1 MSVEIPRNSFRASI
15 LRGEKPPLVIEDKNR
30 RLQGDG
36 DALESV
42 LVSRSETRRG
52 NHREK
57 DRHRLTGET
66 ATVRYDG
73 QQHDVELVNLSSGG
87 AMIRADFGP
96 KLWDIIQLQL
106 GDTFS
111 LDAAVRWLKG
121 DLIGLEFAH
130 ETQIEADPRER
141 AEILLSVIKRSFDD
155 QEIYLE
161 ALEDAAEAEPEEDL
175 GSRDEKRHP
184 LIWMGE
190 VHYAHDSN
198 PVRLRNVSEG
208 GALVEVAVDYPV
220 GAEVLLDLH
229 AAGQFF
235 ASVMWS
241 CGDQVG
247 LRFTKLFDIKCLANA
262 RPEITPHSW
271 TVPGFLDVAE
281 DDSPW
286 HTQWSRSSIAE
297 LHSELE
303 GFLKR

>member
-1 MSVEIPRNSFRASI
+1 MSAEIPRNSFRASI
-15 LRGEKPPLVIEDKNR
+15 LSGEKPPLVIEDKNR

-36 DALESV
+36 EALESV

-66 ATVRYDG
+66 ATVRHGDRV
-73 QQHDVELVNLSSGG
+73 HNIELVNLSSGG

-96 KLWDIIQLQL
+96 KLWDILQLQL
-106 GDTFS
+106 GESFS

-141 AEILLSVIKRSFDD
+141 AEVLLSVIKRSFDD
-155 QEIYLE
+155 QEIHFDSP
-161 ALEDAAEAEPEEDL
+161 EDGAQAEPEEDL
-175 GSRDEKRHP
+175 GNRDEKRHP
-184 LIWMGE
+184 LIWMGD

-241 CGDQVG
+241 GGDQVG
-247 LRFTKLFDIKCLANA
+247 LRFTKPFDIKCLANA
-262 RPEITPHSW
+262 QPEVTPHSW